1 MKVDNFV
8 DLDTEKLITQ
18 NIKEHGFHLGVIDGD
33 DYLPA
38 FAFSIGLYKTYNHPE
53 IIIFGLP
60 QEVMQVALNTICE
73 KVQKKNSFS
82 TGQNYDDIL
91 SKYPVQFVEVEKRN
105 YFNYL
110 DYVSYFYD
118 NTNNFPVLQM
128 VWTDQKGNFP
138 WDKNFDEN
146 WKFNQPLL
154 DRNVDFKFF
163 EEKEL
168 KVYST
173 QNTLEGNPI
182 LWVYHTHEGDWE
194 FHSEEHPDFE
204 NVEIM
209 KLGDLVEKDQSLNDV
224 HILSYGQSAIR
235 KDRYSPWEF
244 ADYEEEE

>member
-1 MKVDNFV
+1 MQINNFI
-8 DLDTEKLITQ
+8 DIDTEKLIRK
-18 NIKEHGFHLGVIDGD
+18 NINEHGYHFGVIDGD
-33 DYLPA
+33 EYLPA
-38 FAFSIGLYKTYNHPE
+38 FTFSIGLYQSYQHPE

-73 KVQKKNSFS
+73 NIKKKKVYAE
-82 TGQNYDDIL
+82 GENYDNIL
-91 SKYPVQFVEVEKRN
+91 NKYPVQMIEVHKEN

-118 NTNNFPVLQM
+118 NTSNFPALQI
-128 VWTDQKGNFP
+128 VWTDQQGNFP

-154 DRNVDFKFF
+154 DRNTEYKFY

-168 KVYST
+168 EIYTTTKT
-173 QNTLEGNPI
+173 KEGNPI
-182 LWVYHTHEGDWE
+182 LWVYHTHDGDWE

-204 NVEIM
+204 NVQM
-209 KLGDLVEKDQSLNDV
+209 LQLGDLVKQDKSLNDV

-235 KDRYSPWEF
+235 KDVNSPWEF
-244 ADYEEEE
+244 ADYEEE